1 MLWRILTT
9 SHRLTLNN
17 CIFCACHKM
26 FCVGSAD
33 GLVYI
38 RNFVWSRLRNVVK
51 SIEERRS
58 KFIDRLLDCISFMDL
73 FLVRLM

>member
-1 MLWRILTT
+1 
-9 SHRLTLNN
+9 
-17 CIFCACHKM
+17 M

-33 GLVYI
+33 GLMYI

-58 KFIDRLLDCISFMDL
+58 KFVDRMLDCISFMDL
-73 FLVRLM
+73 FLVR